1 MIPAKDTDRNTII
14 GIGTRAFYKKGLTS
28 VTFPKGVMASY
39 SGSAIAEGLTERG
52 NFIIQNN
59 SFTGRRNLCW
69 WNSITEQPVKERKI
83 LSYNL
88 ADWKCSVC

>member
-14 GIGTRAFYKKGLTS
+14 GIGTRAFYHKGLTS

-59 SFTGRRNLCW
+59 SFTGNKLTSLDLPEGVIYVGGTAFQRT
-69 WNSITEQPVKERKI
+69 S
-83 LSYNL
+83 
-88 ADWKCSVC
+88 